1 MQRPVTRSWNRYP
14 NNLMARRNP
23 IATLLIGLIK
33 VYRYTLSY
41 VLGRQCRH
49 LPTCSAYAIDAIEMH
64 GALAGFWLALSRI
77 CRCHP
82 WGSHG
87 LDPVP
92 EKLDKRYGFWQ
103 GWRYGRWSPKRSM
116 ALADQETAQ
125 LRTDTDA

>member
-1 MQRPVTRSWNRYP
+1 
-14 NNLMARRNP
+14 MARF
-23 IATLLIGLIK
+23 LVGMIK

-41 VLGRQCRH
+41 FLGRQCRH
-49 LPTCSAYAIDAIEMH
+49 LPTCSVYAIEAIETH
-64 GALAGFWLALSRI
+64 GALPGFWLSLSRI

-103 GWRYGRWSPKRSM
+103 GWRYGRWSPKTALKM
-116 ALADQETAQ
+116 AELTVARKQTNADAHDKTEERQK
-125 LRTDTDA
+125 